1 MKTMLLFIYCLSAVH
16 CCSQTRYPSEK
27 VQLAIETYAYLKG
40 QNAALKKVAGQFP
53 SFTKQVS
60 ELQKNAHPVFGRAER
75 NIEDFLQ
82 QELNDSQFNAV
93 EKHVD
98 SLINEQLKNP
108 IEKKEYAGSFLE
120 QVKDKIAFSSN
131 AAVPKGIISFAYH
144 DAPHEE
150 VTDGHIINFSTE
162 DHPKAEDAVLRLPI
176 PKSWRAADEAE
187 MPGTVQEFTSF
198 DGKGNEKILIV
209 IYELSEEDQ
218 NMILT
223 EHSVSEMIPPQSRL
237 IRTENIKIDG
247 MPGMMVEI
255 EETLELALKKMKV
268 RMLQFMCTDK
278 QKLYCLQGSIG
289 PVALNHNLDIHIQKY
304 EPLFRL
310 VAEGMEI
317 EN

>member
-1 MKTMLLFIYCLSAVH
+1 MKTILLFIYCLSAAH
-16 CCSQTRYPSEK
+16 CFSQTRYPSDK
-27 VQLAIETYAYLKG
+27 VQLAIQTYAFLKG
-40 QNAALKKVAGQFP
+40 QHAALKKVAGQFP
-53 SFTKQVS
+53 AFTKQVS
-60 ELQKNAHPVFGRAER
+60 ELEKNARPVFGRAER
-75 NIEDFLQ
+75 NIEDFLR

-93 EKHVD
+93 EKHID
-98 SLINEQLKNP
+98 SLINDQLKDP
-108 IEKKEYAGSFLE
+108 IQKKEYAGSFLE

-131 AAVPKGIISFAYH
+131 VAVPKGVISFAYH

-176 PKSWRAADEAE
+176 PKSWRADEAE
-187 MPGTVQEFTSF
+187 MPGTVQEFTSC
-198 DGKGNEKILIV
+198 DGKGNEKIIIV
-209 IYELSEEDQ
+209 IHELSEEDQ

-223 EHSVSEMIPPQSRL
+223 EQSVSEMIPPQSRL
-237 IRTENIKIDG
+237 IRTENVKIDG
-247 MPGMMVEI
+247 MPGMMVET
-255 EETLELALKKMKV
+255 EEILEIALKKMKV

-310 VAEGMEI
+310 VAQGTKI

>member
-150 VTDGHIINFSTE
+150 VTDGHIINFST
-162 DHPKAEDAVLRLPI
+162 D
-176 PKSWRAADEAE
+176 
-187 MPGTVQEFTSF
+187 
-198 DGKGNEKILIV
+198 
-209 IYELSEEDQ
+209 ELSK
-218 NMILT
+218 
-223 EHSVSEMIPPQSRL
+223 SR
-237 IRTENIKIDG
+237 RRSAQASHT
-247 MPGMMVEI
+247 
-255 EETLELALKKMKV
+255 
-268 RMLQFMCTDK
+268 
-278 QKLYCLQGSIG
+278 
-289 PVALNHNLDIHIQKY
+289 
-304 EPLFRL
+304 
-310 VAEGMEI
+310 
-317 EN
+317 